1 MYTPARTRGV
11 PAPLA
16 DLLLVVRVPAA
27 QPALQLSKRR
37 RHHEYADRVR
47 PVLGDL
53 VHALHVNVQ
62 QDMHALGAAPLNIA
76 LRRAVAVANVFGVL
90 QQLVPRDHGVK
101 RRARDEKIVLAV
113 HLAGTRSARRGRN
126 GEAHVIPQAHQPG
139 DDRALSGAGRPGD
152 QNQFSCLAVHVASPP
167 VS

>member
-1 MYTPARTRGV
+1 M
-11 PAPLA
+11 
-16 DLLLVVRVPAA
+16 
-27 QPALQLSKRR
+27 
-37 RHHEYADRVR
+37 
-47 PVLGDL
+47 
-53 VHALHVNVQ
+53 HALHVNVQ

-76 LRRAVAVANVFGVL
+76 LRCAVAVANVFGVL

-113 HLAGTRSARRGRN
+113 HLTGTRSARRGRN